1 MQINTL
7 NLTLNPAL
15 PPHQNTENPGETKAE
30 KQKTPLTEKMQ
41 EQVKNLDKLKADL
54 AEHNISLRFSR
65 DSETNQLVVEMIDG
79 KTGEAVRQFP
89 SEVSLKLAADF
100 VKLQGQFVDEID

>member
-7 NLTLNPAL
+7 NLTLNSAL
-15 PPHQNTENPGETKAE
+15 SPQQNSENLVETKAE
-30 KQKTPLTEKMQ
+30 KPKEPWSEKKQ
-41 EQVKNLDKLKADL
+41 EQVKNLDKLKEDL

-79 KTGEAVRQFP
+79 KTGEEVRQFP